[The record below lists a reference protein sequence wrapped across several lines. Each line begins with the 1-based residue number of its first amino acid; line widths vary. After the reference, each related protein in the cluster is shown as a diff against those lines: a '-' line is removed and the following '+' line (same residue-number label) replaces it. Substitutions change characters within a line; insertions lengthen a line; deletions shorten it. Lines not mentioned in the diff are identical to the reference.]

1 MSFVGRPL
9 SLAVVAALVV
19 LAVGTV
25 GATVLYSSGV
35 SEVDAQNDQL
45 RAQNEQLREDLSA
58 ARDRIETLRSRV
70 GSLQRRLDARNAT
83 VAEVRT
89 ERDEARADLR
99 AVCDRVRET
108 NGSLPEEGE
117 DVGSG

>member
-25 GATVLYSSGV
+25 GATVLYTSGV
-35 SEVDAQNDQL
+35 SEVEAQNDQL
-45 RAQNEQLREDLSA
+45 RAQNDQLREDLSS
-58 ARDRIETLRSRV
+58 ARDRIETLRNRAE
-70 GSLQRRLDARNAT
+70 SLQQRLDARNET
-83 VAEVRT
+83 VAAVRT

-99 AVCDRVRET
+99 AACDRIREA
-108 NGSLPEEGE
+108 NASLPEECE